1 MTTLKNRS
9 EQEVILINAMSLL
22 IDRSLIWSG
31 DFENL
36 RPALCRLFLNGMQE
50 QELNK
55 DIVQLASKVIY
66 LYG

>member
-1 MTTLKNRS
+1 MTTLRNRS
-9 EQEVILINAMSLL
+9 EQEVILLNAMSLL

>member
-1 MTTLKNRS
+1 MG
-9 EQEVILINAMSLL
+9 LL

-36 RPALCRLFLNGMQE
+36 RPALCRLFLNAMQE
-50 QELNK
+50 EQLNK
-55 DIVQLASKVIY
+55 DIVVLASKVIY